1 MDGMAES
8 EPRTFRNWQAIAY
21 YGSGLVVFALVG
33 VLAFP
38 PLWYASIPCALLL
51 LAATRQHVIVYE
63 TEIEL
68 HNVVRQERIPLSRVD
83 HLSVL
88 FSRHSGWRIRVHH
101 GHAHG
106 DTFAFLNPAGF
117 RFLGAAFAAP
127 PADAP
132 APVKELYALLSA
144 RMATPRGWEH
154 ESGRRSTSSTP
165 RNDQ

>member
-21 YGSGLVVFALVG
+21 YGSGLVGFALVG
-33 VLAFP
+33 VLAVP

-51 LAATRQHVIVYE
+51 LAATRQHVIVYG

-68 HNVVRQERIPLSRVD
+68 HNVVRQHRIPLSRVD

-88 FSRHSGWRIRVHH
+88 FSRGWHFGWRIRVHH
-101 GHAHG
+101 GHAHV
-106 DTFAFLNPAGF
+106 DTFAFLNLAGF
-117 RFLGAAFAAP
+117 RFLGAAVAEP

-144 RMATPRGWEH
+144 RMATPPGREH
-154 ESGRRSTSSTP
+154 ES
-165 RNDQ
+165 

>member
-21 YGSGLVVFALVG
+21 YGIGLVGFALIG
-33 VLAFP
+33 VLGIP
-38 PLWYASIPCALLL
+38 LLWYASIPFALLL
-51 LAATRQHVIVYE
+51 LAATRQHVIVYA

-68 HNVVRQERIPLSRVD
+68 HNVVRQHRIPLSQVD

-88 FSRHSGWRIRVHH
+88 YSRAWHFGWRIRVHH
-101 GHAHG
+101 GHAHV
-106 DTFAFLNPAGF
+106 DTFAFVNLAGF
-117 RFLGAAFAAP
+117 RLLDAAFTAP

-144 RMATPRGWEH
+144 RTATPASPE
-154 ESGRRSTSSTP
+154 T
-165 RNDQ
+165 